1 MGLHRLVLNWVARD
15 GKIILLE
22 KIARTVPFG
31 FLAVLFPVYLSQLGL
46 DTVQI
51 GIVLTLTVGTSA
63 VYTFIASLI
72 ADRLGRRR
80 TLVFFALTDAIAGLF
95 LLVSISWW
103 APVAAGIVGNM
114 SVGAGETG
122 PYLSLDQAIIPR
134 TVNLHRRTLVFS
146 VYNLAGYAAS
156 SAGSLLVGI
165 PRYFGT
171 GVSSYRPLFLAY
183 LLSGLLGMFLYSRL
197 SGKVEQSQ
205 SAIGTRPVLSS
216 ESRPVVYRISALFSV
231 DAFAGGFVGQS
242 ILSYYFYQRYN
253 LDLASLGLL
262 FSAVQI
268 VTAASFIVASSLA
281 QRIGLVNTMVF
292 SHVPSNVLL
301 MTIAFAPS
309 AVMAIP
315 LLLCRQ
321 SLSQMDVPTRQSYLM
336 GIVPE
341 SDRTAAAGIT
351 NVSRTTAQTVSPSLS
366 GYAVAN
372 LWIGFP
378 FVIAGTMKIVYDAAL
393 YKMFHT
399 SKAPQ
404 EH

>member
-1 MGLHRLVLNWVARD
+1 MVLDWVARD

-22 KIARTVPFG
+22 KTVRTVPFG

-63 VYTFIASLI
+63 VYTFIASLV

-80 TLVFFALTDAIAGLF
+80 TLVFFAFTDAVAGLF

-114 SVGAGETG
+114 SVGSGETG

-134 TVNLHRRTLVFS
+134 TVNLHRRTLLFS

-156 SAGSLLVGI
+156 SVGSLLVGI
-165 PRYFGT
+165 SRYFGV
-171 GVSSYRPLFLAY
+171 GVLAYRPLFLAY

-197 SGKVEQSQ
+197 SGNVEQSQ
-205 SAIGTRPVLSS
+205 SAIGARAVLSS
-216 ESRPVVYRISALFSV
+216 ESRPIVYRVSALFSV

-262 FSAVQI
+262 FSAVQV

-281 QRIGLVNTMVF
+281 HRIGLVNTMVF

-301 MTIAFAPS
+301 MTIPFAPS
-309 AVMAIP
+309 AVAAIP

-341 SDRTAAAGIT
+341 SDRTAAAGLT

-366 GYAVAN
+366 GYAIAN

-399 SKAPQ
+399 SKASK